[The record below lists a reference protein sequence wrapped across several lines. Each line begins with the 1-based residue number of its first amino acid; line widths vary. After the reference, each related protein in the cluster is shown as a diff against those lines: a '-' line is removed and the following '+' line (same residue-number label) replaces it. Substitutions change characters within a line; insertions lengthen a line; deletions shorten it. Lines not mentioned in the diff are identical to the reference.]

1 MSELL
6 SSPYAHAFA
15 GGLLIGGAAAVFLLV
30 VGRVAGISGIVGSV
44 LQGHIGPKGAFPV
57 FLVGM
62 IVPVLLFGSGT
73 VSYSLGLPGLAAA
86 GALVGA
92 GTQLGSGCTSG
103 HGVCGLANLSPRSLV
118 AVLTFIATAAVTVW
132 AVRHGGAL

>member
-1 MSELL
+1 MSAFL

-30 VGRVAGISGIVGSV
+30 VGRVAGISGIVGSL

-62 IVPVLLFGSGT
+62 IIPVLLFGAGP
-73 VSYSLGLPGLAAA
+73 VSYSLGLPGLVGA
-86 GALVGA
+86 GVLVGV

-103 HGVCGLANLSPRSLV
+103 HGVCGLANLSLRSLV
-118 AVLTFIATAAVTVW
+118 AVLTFMATAAATVW